1 MRLLIRVVGIV
12 IAISAVGCSKQ
23 EVEEPSASVP
33 ASPTSVVVLNESNF
47 DSEVQDGVV
56 LVDFWATWCGPCKMQ
71 GPIVEEVAE
80 QVQGRAKVTKL
91 DVDTAPEVAQR
102 FNIRSIPTLV
112 VFKNGK
118 PEKQFVG
125 VTKAETLVSAV
136 TAALDSE

>member
-12 IAISAVGCSKQ
+12 IAISAVGCSRQ
-23 EVEEPSASVP
+23 EVEEPSASEP
-33 ASPTSVVVLNESNF
+33 ASPTSIVVLNESNF